1 MYEKPFT
8 VEIVTP
14 VRVVFKGQVSSF
26 SAPGVE
32 GGFQIL
38 AGHAPF
44 MSAIGIGPVTI
55 KSLEGTDTSYA
66 TSGGFVEVR
75 NNTVTLLAETAE
87 RADEI
92 DVNRA
97 EASRDRARERI
108 ESYKLDTDID
118 RARGSMARALNR
130 LRVAGRL

>member
-14 VRVVFKGQVSSF
+14 VRMVFSGQATSL

-32 GGFQIL
+32 GGFQVL
-38 AGHAPF
+38 ASHAPF
-44 MSAIGIGPVTI
+44 MSAIGTGKVTV
-55 KSLEGTDTSYA
+55 KAPDGADTVYA

-75 NNTVTLLAETAE
+75 DNTVTVVADTAE

-92 DVNRA
+92 DVKRA
-97 EASRDRARERI
+97 EASRERARERL

-118 RARGSMARALNR
+118 RARASMARALNR
-130 LRVAGRL
+130 LRVAGKI

>member
-14 VRVVFKGQVSSF
+14 VRMAFSGQATSV

-32 GGFQIL
+32 GGFQVL
-38 AGHAPF
+38 ASHAPF
-44 MSAIGIGPVTI
+44 MSAIGTGPVTL
-55 KSLEGTDTSYA
+55 KGLDGTDTVYA

-75 NNTVTLLAETAE
+75 DNKVTVVADTAE

-92 DVNRA
+92 DVKRA
-97 EASRDRARERI
+97 EASRERARERL
-108 ESYKLDTDID
+108 ELYKLDTNID
-118 RARGSMARALNR
+118 RARASMARALNR
-130 LRVAGRL
+130 LRVAGKI